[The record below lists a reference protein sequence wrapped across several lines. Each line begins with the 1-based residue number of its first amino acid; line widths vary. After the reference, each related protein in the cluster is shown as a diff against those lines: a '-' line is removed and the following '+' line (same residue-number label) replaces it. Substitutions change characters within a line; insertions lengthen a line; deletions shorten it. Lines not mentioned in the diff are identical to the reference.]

1 MTVHERVIA
10 GVSAAAAAIGLAPHG
25 MTPSPITGATGN
37 QEYLLHLR
45 AGTAPATRRCHGA
58 VHVITAVGIVAKR
71 GLAAAAPHLVRLID
85 WLAGRGLP
93 AVVDTDTAALIG
105 SVDGVRVVS
114 RDDLPGLVDLVVVLG
129 GDGTLLGIA
138 DRVGRSGT
146 PRRRS
151 SASTSAGLDS

>member
-1 MTVHERVIA
+1 MHERVIA
-10 GVSAAAAAIGLAPHG
+10 EVSAAAAAIGLAPHG

-45 AGTAPATRRCHGA
+45 AAVRPAGRGRGTESSD
-58 VHVITAVGIVAKR
+58 VITAVGIVAKR
-71 GLAAAAPHLVRLID
+71 GLAAAAPHLMRVIE

-105 SVDGVRVVS
+105 TVEGVRVVG
-114 RDDLPGLVDLVVVLG
+114 RDDLPALVDLVVVLG

-138 DRVGRSGT
+138 DRVGERGT
-146 PRRRS
+146 RTRRS
-151 SASTSAGLDS
+151 SASTSAGSAS